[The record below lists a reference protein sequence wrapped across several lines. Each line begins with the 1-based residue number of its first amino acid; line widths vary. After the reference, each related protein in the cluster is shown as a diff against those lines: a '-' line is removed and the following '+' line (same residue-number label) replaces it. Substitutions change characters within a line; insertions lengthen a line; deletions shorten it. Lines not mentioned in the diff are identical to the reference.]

1 MPDNASL
8 YDDDSD
14 HESVRNELSPTD
26 GYFNERH
33 TQPQDV
39 LVPDPSQSNSSN
51 DKEREA
57 REQLAASRA
66 ETSHTQAPESS
77 RQQHISQSPVHSP
90 LASPTQAHLS
100 SSSSPGA
107 TESTPLLPS
116 APPAYSP
123 PAPDSPYHARNNST
137 NMGRP
142 ETFFPNRDPED
153 LGGEQPLLG
162 GDPRR
167 RPWRQRAGDWIQE

>member
-90 LASPTQAHLS
+90 LASPTQAIWV
-100 SSSSPGA
+100 
-107 TESTPLLPS
+107 
-116 APPAYSP
+116 
-123 PAPDSPYHARNNST
+123 
-137 NMGRP
+137 
-142 ETFFPNRDPED
+142 
-153 LGGEQPLLG
+153 
-162 GDPRR
+162 DPRHSSLIEIPKIWEENNR
-167 RPWRQRAGDWIQE
+167 CWEGTPAEDHGVNVLVIGYKRNRTRL